1 MRRTTGLWT
10 LVAAA
15 LLAGCTSTPTPSPP
29 PGGDGARQ
37 AAVELAAALA
47 RKDLTPVTFTTA
59 SGSDVDTRF
68 RALVRGMGPLTPQV
82 QVRSTDADGDRATA
96 SLGWTWT
103 FPGVPRPWTYDT
115 SVALEREAGTWR
127 PAWAPTLVEPGLDDS
142 HRLTQRRLEPQRG
155 ELLGEDGDPIVEDRP
170 VYRIGIDKAN
180 LAAAKQEASAR
191 RLARLVDVDA
201 DAYAELV
208 ARSGPQAFVPAIVFR
223 AQDPDRP
230 SNAQVFAIPGALPV
244 QDQAMLPP
252 TRDFAAALIGR
263 VGPATAEVV
272 KASGGAVTDG
282 DEVGLS
288 GLQKRYDPQLRGTP
302 GVAVRRV
309 GSATGPASPSASPT
323 PEPTPSSGGSASEP
337 EPLFEVDPVDGKP
350 LETTLVVG
358 LQRLAERTLAESRG
372 AASLVAVRPSDGALL
387 AVANNADSD
396 GQAVANAGQ
405 VQPGSTFK
413 VVSALALLRAGLDP
427 SSPVSCPETITVGG
441 RRYENYD
448 DYPAS
453 ERGRI
458 DLRTAFAQSCNTA
471 FIGERGELGDDD
483 LRTAAAS
490 LGVGTDYDVGFPAY
504 FGSVPTGG
512 NQNARAE
519 AIFGQGQDQVSPMAM
534 ALAAASVQAGRTV
547 LPTLVDGQTPR
558 SSAEPLTKTE
568 ASALKSLM
576 REVVVS
582 GSGARLADLPGPPVI
597 AKTGTAEYGSKNPP
611 RTHAWMIAAQGDLA
625 VAVYVQDGSSGSGT
639 AGPLLE
645 AFLRGAR

>member
-1 MRRTTGLWT
+1 MRRTQGLVT
-10 LVAAA
+10 VLAAA
-15 LLAGCTSTPTPSPP
+15 LLAGCTSSPTPSPP

-37 AAVELAAALA
+37 AADQLASALA
-47 RKDLTPVTFTTA
+47 KKDLAPVTFTA
-59 SGSDVDTRF
+59 GSGTDVDARF
-68 RALVRGMGPLTPQV
+68 QTLVRGMGPVTPQV
-82 QVRSTDADGDRATA
+82 QVRSSDADGDRATA
-96 SLGWTWT
+96 TLGWSWT

-115 SVALEREAGTWR
+115 SVALEREGGTWR
-127 PAWAPTLVEPGLDDS
+127 PVWAPPLVEPDLDDS
-142 HRLTQRRLEPQRG
+142 HRLTQRRLQPERG
-155 ELLGEDGDPIVEDRP
+155 ELLGEDGDPVVEERP
-170 VYRIGIDKAN
+170 VVRIGIDKAN
-180 LAAAKQEASAR
+180 LAAAKQEASAK

-201 DAYAELV
+201 DAYATLV
-208 ARSGPQAFVPAIVFR
+208 AGSGPQAFVPAIVFR

-230 SNAQVFAIPGALPV
+230 SNADVYAIPGALPV
-244 QDQAMLPP
+244 QDEAMLPP
-252 TRDFAAALIGR
+252 SRDFAAALLGR

-272 KASGGAVTDG
+272 KATGGAVTDG

-288 GLQKRYDPQLRGTP
+288 GLQKRYDTQMRGTP
-302 GVAVRRV
+302 GVQVQRV
-309 GSATGPASPSASPT
+309 AATTASASPSPSPT
-323 PEPTPSSGGSASEP
+323 PEPTPSASPGSADA
-337 EPLFEVDPVDGKP
+337 EPLFRVDPVDGKP
-350 LETTLVVG
+350 LGTTLVVG
-358 LQRLAERTLAESRG
+358 LQQLAERTLAKNRG
-372 AASLVAVRPSDGALL
+372 AASLVAVRPSDGAVL
-387 AVANNADSD
+387 AVANNAATD

-413 VVSALALLRAGLDP
+413 VVSALALLRAGLSP
-427 SSPVSCPETITVGG
+427 SSPVTCPETITVGG

-453 ERGRI
+453 KRGRI

-471 FIGERGELGDDD
+471 FVGARGELGDDD

-519 AIFGQGQDQVSPMAM
+519 AIFGQGQDQVSPLAM
-534 ALAAASVQAGRTV
+534 ALAVASVEAGKTV
-547 LPTLVDGQTPR
+547 LPTLVEGRTPT
-558 SSAEPLTKTE
+558 SAAAPLTKGE

-582 GSGARLADLPGPPVI
+582 GSGARLADLPGPAVV
-597 AKTGTAEYGSKNPP
+597 AKTGTAEYGSKTPP
-611 RTHAWMIAAQGDLA
+611 KTHAWMIAAQGDLA